1 MDSGKILGAMSQV
14 LAEQENETRKQI
26 EELELTIKMQKG
38 IIKDLEKRIGEEK
51 RLCADWRKRALIA
64 EKGGAMLV
72 STPALGSDQTAADP
86 ITDKA
91 ARLQRIWA
99 SDAGVLFR
107 AVHHFG
113 PQAQKLKTVEELLE
127 LSLALVRD
135 RLGRSDPAN
144 IAEEHADVEIMLQ
157 QLSMIQQDKEDVE
170 TWTREKLNRLSDILE
185 RDEI

>member
-1 MDSGKILGAMSQV
+1 MEIEQILRDA
-14 LAEQENETRKQI
+14 ADHAK
-26 EELELTIKMQKG
+26 ELELTVKMQKS
-38 IIKDLEKRIGEEK
+38 IINDLELRLGEEK
-51 RLCADWRKRALIA
+51 ALCAGWRKRALVA
-64 EKGGAMLV
+64 EKNEKAL
-72 STPALGSDQTAADP
+72 TPTVATGSDQNATVPA
-86 ITDKA
+86 TDQA

-99 SDAGVLFR
+99 SDAGVLLR

-113 PQAQKLKTVEELLE
+113 PQAQKLKTVEEMLE

-185 RDEI
+185 RDEM